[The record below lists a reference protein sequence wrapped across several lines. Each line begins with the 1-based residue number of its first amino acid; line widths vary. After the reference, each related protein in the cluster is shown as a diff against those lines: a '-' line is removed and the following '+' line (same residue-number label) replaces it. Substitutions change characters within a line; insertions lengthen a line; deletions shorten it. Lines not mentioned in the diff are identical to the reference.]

1 MNPPP
6 APDAPIGVLIVGAI
20 VLFAINALFN
30 GFCMWVTVNHVLSV
44 RGGATYKQCVICT
57 LLLSVVVIAAALFL
71 LVPIPVVNFV
81 LFLIVLWKGSVAVV
95 EGILELPEG
104 GCTVIIAY
112 IIVGAIL
119 GWIAELI
126 FM

>member
-1 MNPPP
+1 
-6 APDAPIGVLIVGAI
+6 
-20 VLFAINALFN
+20 
-30 GFCMWVTVNHVLSV
+30 
-44 RGGATYKQCVICT
+44 
-57 LLLSVVVIAAALFL
+57 
-71 LVPIPVVNFV
+71 
-81 LFLIVLWKGSVAVV
+81 VLWKGSVAVV